1 MARPV
6 ACWRQGR
13 PSMRRS
19 RAGHRCSRV
28 FVSPEPAVISAA
40 SPEVIELLS
49 ETVQRWTIRRKAA
62 VINAVNAGEVTR
74 EEMCGRHQIS
84 IEELL
89 SWQRDYETHG
99 LYGLRSTRLQIYRRL
114 AARGRDQR
122 SLGAVGGDG
131 R

>member
-1 MARPV
+1 
-6 ACWRQGR
+6 
-13 PSMRRS
+13 
-19 RAGHRCSRV
+19 
-28 FVSPEPAVISAA
+28 VISAA